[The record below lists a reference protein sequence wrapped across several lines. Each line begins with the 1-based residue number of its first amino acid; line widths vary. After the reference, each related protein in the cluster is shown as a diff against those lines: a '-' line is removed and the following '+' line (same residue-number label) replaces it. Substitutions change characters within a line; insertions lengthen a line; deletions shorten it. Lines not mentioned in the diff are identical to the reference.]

1 MKKLRL
7 FSKTFL
13 FTMLLM
19 CIIILVSH
27 CLLYFF
33 MPGVY
38 VNEKNK
44 TLTKISDQASEEM
57 NGKSLD
63 DILDMT
69 KKISEN
75 SDVNIMVSTPESVY
89 AFSSFVTM
97 NSDAAALKNEIQN
110 AENIESNDHFGTYQ
124 FDSSLENNDS
134 SSLNIAGYSLISP
147 SNTHIT
153 REKEFNAE
161 DGSAI
166 KITLMMNL
174 QPVTEASNVMFLILP
189 YTMTISILISLCAAF
204 LYARALTKPIKAICA
219 SAKEMEKLDSSILC
233 NVTSQDEIGEL
244 AQDINRLYTTLQHTI
259 HSLEAEIDNVSKA
272 EKMKVD
278 FLRSASHELKTP
290 LTSMSIIL
298 ENMILNIGKYK
309 DHEIYMKKCKEIVD
323 HLSVMIKDILDT
335 SSLDGMTSPNLKEEI
350 KLEDWIK
357 QISEPYLLIAKSK
370 KIVFNLHLDQPLIIY
385 SNPALLQ
392 KAISNI
398 ISNAVQYTPAYHE
411 IIITL
416 KNNKLMIDN
425 ECEPIPQE
433 HLSHLIEAFYRIDF
447 SRNKQTGGNG
457 LGLYIV
463 DQILTQLKIS
473 YSFLPYEKGMR
484 FIIDLPK
491 A

>member
-1 MKKLRL
+1 MKKMRL

-27 CLLYFF
+27 CLLYFL

-44 TLTKISDQASEEM
+44 TLTKISNQAIEEM

-63 DILDMT
+63 DVLDLT
-69 KKISEN
+69 KKISES
-75 SDVNIMVSTPESVY
+75 SDVNIMVDTPESAY

-97 NSDAAALKNEIQN
+97 SSDANTLKNEIQSS
-110 AENIESNDHFGTYQ
+110 ENIENIDHFGTFQ
-124 FDSSLENNDS
+124 FDSSPENNNS
-134 SSLNIAGYSLISP
+134 SSLNITGYSQIAPL
-147 SNTHIT
+147 NTHIT
-153 REKEFNAE
+153 REKEFNIE
-161 DGSAI
+161 DGSTI
-166 KITLMMNL
+166 KITFMMNL

-189 YTMTISILISLCAAF
+189 YTITISILISLCAAF
-204 LYARALTKPIKAICA
+204 LYTRALTKPIKAICA
-219 SAKEMEKLDSSILC
+219 SAKEMEKLDSKILC
-233 NVTSQDEIGEL
+233 SVTSQDEIGEL
-244 AQDINRLYTTLQHTI
+244 AQDINQLYTTLQHTI

-298 ENMILNIGKYK
+298 ENMLLNVGKYK
-309 DHEIYMKKCKEIVD
+309 DHETYMKKCKAIVD

-335 SSLDGMTSPNLKEEI
+335 SSLDFMASPNLKEEI
-350 KLEDWIK
+350 KLDDWVK

-370 KIVFNLHLDQPLIIY
+370 KISFNLSLDQPLIIY
-385 SNPALLQ
+385 SDSALLQ

-398 ISNAVQYTPAYHE
+398 IANAVQYTQANHK
-411 IIITL
+411 IKITL
-416 KNNKLMIDN
+416 KNNKLIIDN
-425 ECEPIPQE
+425 ECEPISQE
-433 HLSHLIEAFYRIDF
+433 HLSHLTEAFYRIDF

-463 DQILTQLKIS
+463 DQILTQLNIA
-473 YSFLPYEKGMR
+473 YRFLPYEKGMR
-484 FIIDLPK
+484 FIMEFPK